1 MRQTNKAT
9 RPREKIFFL
18 FLPSFLF
25 FPVLLESFTNSGE
38 KKDGEKQTNC
48 CVGAVAGALAA
59 EDGVVAKEDHLSGAA
74 AGVQQCQ
81 KPPIITTTAGLDHEK
96 KDGGPSGAAAA
107 PAPGFLAAP
116 GQAQWNP
123 NAGVQQEKRMQGPER
138 PGGSAAGGVLARK
151 AARSWPETPAGS
163 RPWRWALRLPVWEA
177 VGLACC
183 GVGPDWAAVARLCSV
198 QRAQSRGSNGGGRRV
213 SPRGR
218 DRRVP
223 GRKKAKPA
231 YVSGGG
237 GGVQGRRSSVAAA
250 YIQRHIQQAHPAGTS
265 RNSARANRS
274 LGTEIGIQI
283 HFANSRGR

>member
-1 MRQTNKAT
+1 M
-9 RPREKIFFL
+9 
-18 FLPSFLF
+18 
-25 FPVLLESFTNSGE
+25 
-38 KKDGEKQTNC
+38 
-48 CVGAVAGALAA
+48 
-59 EDGVVAKEDHLSGAA
+59 VAKEDHLSGAA

-265 RNSARANRS
+265 RNSARDNRS